1 MQDIIAR
8 GGIDAADRLVEQ
20 IELRSAAHGKHELD
34 LFLHALGHLADG
46 LVEIQTELRE
56 HPFGGCAVKI
66 GKEVAIEI
74 KQLARLHPGAER
86 DAVRQIGHDGVGLR

>member
-34 LFLHALGHLADG
+34 LFLHALGHLTDG
-46 LVEIQTELRE
+46 LVVESDATMRRKTKSR
-56 HPFGGCAVKI
+56 VKMYDCMD
-66 GKEVAIEI
+66 AIPWV
-74 KQLARLHPGAER
+74 HSF
-86 DAVRQIGHDGVGLR
+86 VRRNV